1 MLGSGPTKGSQ
12 MFNQAIITHV
22 FGGVSTTTQIEA
34 EDLDL
39 FYAKVVG
46 AIQGITLAG
55 SVVTKVVTLTD

>member
-1 MLGSGPTKGSQ
+1 ML
-12 MFNQAIITHV
+12 NQAIITHV